1 MNRRIILCLLAV
13 TTCVPA
19 VADVWPSRPIKL
31 VVQFAAGGSADTL
44 GRTLAQALAP
54 ALKQPIVVENRPGAG
69 GNIGT
74 ELVAKAPADGYTIMV
89 AGANNSINAT
99 LYKNLPFDFEADLI
113 PIAMIG
119 VSPNLMVVN
128 KDLPANVP
136 DFLAFAR
143 KRGTPV
149 TFASSGAGGTLH
161 LTGEIFKVATGIPMV
176 HVPYKGSSPA
186 LVDVMGGQVDVMFD
200 SVVSAG
206 NLVRQGKLKALAVTG
221 PTRSPVFPN
230 VPTLKET
237 GINVEVLSFVGIYAP
252 KGTPQP
258 ILDRLNKEV
267 RQAIAT
273 PEVSERLQ
281 AMGVEPRSYSLMEF
295 AAFNHAQVV
304 TWRKAVLDSG
314 AKAD

>member
-1 MNRRIILCLLAV
+1 V
-13 TTCVPA
+13 F
-19 VADVWPSRPIKL
+19 ADVWPSRPIKL

-44 GRTLAQALAP
+44 GRTIAQALGP
-54 ALKQPIVVENRPGAG
+54 ALKQPIVVENKPGAG
-69 GNIGT
+69 GNIAT
-74 ELVAKAPADGYTIMV
+74 EWVAKAPADGYTIMV
-89 AGANNSINAT
+89 AGANNSINTT

-113 PIAMIG
+113 PVAMIG

-128 KDLPANVP
+128 KDLPANVQ
-136 DFLAFAR
+136 DFVAYVR
-143 KRGTPV
+143 KRGTPA

-176 HVPYKGSSPA
+176 HIPYKGSSPA

-206 NLVRQGKLKALAVTG
+206 NLVRQGKLHALAVTG

-230 VPTLKET
+230 VPTLKEA
-237 GINVEVLSFVGIYAP
+237 GIHVEVLSFVGIYAP

-273 PEVSERLQ
+273 PQVGERLQ
-281 AMGVEPRSYSLMEF
+281 AMGVEPRDYSIKEF
-295 AAFNHAQVV
+295 ANFNRMQIVS
-304 TWRKAVLDSG
+304 WRKAVLDSG

>member
-1 MNRRIILCLLAV
+1 MNRRIILVMLAATV
-13 TTCVPA
+13 SISA
-19 VADVWPSRPIKL
+19 FADNWPSRPVKL

-44 GRTLAQALAP
+44 GRTVAQALAP
-54 ALKQPIVVENRPGAG
+54 ALKQSIVVENRPGAG

-74 ELVAKAPADGYTIMV
+74 EFVARSPADGYTIMV
-89 AGANNSINAT
+89 AGANNSINTT
-99 LYKNLPFDFEADLI
+99 LYKSLPFDFEADLI

-128 KDLPANVP
+128 KDMPANVQ
-136 DFLAFAR
+136 DFMAYVK

-161 LTGEIFKVATGIPMV
+161 LTGEIFKVATGVPMV

-206 NLVRQGKLKALAVTG
+206 NLVRQGKLHALAVTG

-230 VPTLKET
+230 VPTLKEA

-258 ILDRLNKEV
+258 ILDRLNKEI
-267 RQAIAT
+267 RQAIASPQVT
-273 PEVSERLQ
+273 ERLQ
-281 AMGVEPRSYSLMEF
+281 AMGVEPRDYSLKEF
-295 AAFNHAQVV
+295 ASFNRAQIA
-304 TWRKAVLDSG
+304 TWRKAVIDSG